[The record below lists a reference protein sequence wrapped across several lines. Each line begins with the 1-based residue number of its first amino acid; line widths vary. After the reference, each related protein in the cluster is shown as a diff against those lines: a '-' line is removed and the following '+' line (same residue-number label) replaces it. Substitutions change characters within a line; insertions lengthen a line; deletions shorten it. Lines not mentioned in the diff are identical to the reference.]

1 MPNRYEREIEEI
13 LRNLEQTEP
22 GAGQNQKFG
31 DRLRRKRNVRRSGN
45 RRPISSPHFTT
56 SEWLLIT
63 SVIAALIAGGY
74 AYLQPKPDPITDI
87 ITGVLACVSLVCLIL
102 VALSHFVFN
111 RSRVQPS
118 RYGNVTITPL
128 HGNIFSNIKTQWNL
142 LMLKMRYRRRNRP

>member
-22 GAGQNQKFG
+22 KAGLSQKFG
-31 DRLRRKRNVRRSGN
+31 DRLRRKQGFQ
-45 RRPISSPHFTT
+45 RPVNSRPTSPPHFST

-74 AYLQPKPDPITDI
+74 AYLQEPDL
-87 ITGVLACVSLVCLIL
+87 ITGILACVSLICLIL

-111 RSRVQPS
+111 RSRVQS
-118 RYGNVTITPL
+118 NRYGTVTITPL
-128 HGNIFSNIKTQWNL
+128 HRNIFGTIKTQWNL
-142 LMLKMRYRRRNRP
+142 LMLKLRYRRRNNH

>member
-22 GAGQNQKFG
+22 GAGQHQKFG
-31 DRLRRKRNVRRSGN
+31 DRLRRKRNLRRPGN
-45 RRPISSPHFTT
+45 RSPISSPHFSA

-63 SVIAALIAGGY
+63 SVITALIAGGY
-74 AYLQPKPDPITDI
+74 AYLQEADL
-87 ITGVLACVSLVCLIL
+87 ITGVLACVSLICLIL

-111 RSRVQPS
+111 RSRVQS
-118 RYGNVTITPL
+118 TRYGNVTITPL
-128 HGNIFSNIKTQWNL
+128 HGNIFSSLKTQWNL